1 MTENST
7 ELALIDPRSKPVPTT
22 KILLVED
29 NPGDVRMVRETL
41 AGQNLAVFQ
50 VITADRLGEAMIRL
64 RRERFEAVLLDL
76 SLPDAH
82 DLDTLRRMRRSAPA
96 IPIVVMTG
104 LADEALAIKAVNEG
118 AEDYLVKG
126 EADGVALAR
135 RLLFAIE
142 RRRGSWAR
150 PANDAHPQMCKT
162 LALIGSN

>member
-29 NPGDVRMVRETL
+29 NAGDVRMVRETL

-76 SLPDAH
+76 SLPDAR

-96 IPIVVMTG
+96 SIRHR
-104 LADEALAIKAVNEG
+104 EAAR
-118 AEDYLVKG
+118 LVG
-126 EADGVALAR
+126 PPG
-135 RLLFAIE
+135 E
-142 RRRGSWAR
+142 RRASSDVQDIGTHRKQRWSWNFDHCL
-150 PANDAHPQMCKT
+150 PP
-162 LALIGSN
+162 